1 MTAARDT
8 LADGALAA
16 LAQEGDE
23 AAFAEIMHRHRAALY
38 RLALGFTGNADDAL
52 DLVQD
57 SFVAAFR
64 NLARYDRTRAL
75 RPWLSTIALNR
86 CRDWRRKQKVRALF
100 LPAATVPDVIIQAS
114 VDDAPDPE
122 TVVADKANLA
132 ALIRHVATL
141 PATLR
146 DCLLLRTV
154 EGLSQIETAEALG
167 ITAKAVETRLARARS
182 QLAEKFSR

>member
-1 MTAARDT
+1 MKAARDT

-16 LAQEGDE
+16 LAQGGDE

-38 RLALGFTGNADDAL
+38 RLALGFTGDADEAL
-52 DLVQD
+52 DIVQD

-86 CRDWRRKQKVRALF
+86 CRDWRRKQRVRAMF
-100 LPAATVPDVIIQAS
+100 LPMAMVPDAVIQAS
-114 VDDAPDPE
+114 ADDAPDPE
-122 TVVADKANLA
+122 TVAADKASLA
-132 ALIRHVATL
+132 ILIRHVAAL
-141 PATLR
+141 PAKLR
-146 DCLLLRTV
+146 DVLLLRTV
-154 EGLSQIETAEALG
+154 EGLSQAETAEALG

-182 QLAEKFSR
+182 QLAEKLSR